1 MKESLIL
8 VRDKLVK
15 LLDIMRIFS
24 EKYKSLPALGYTHCQ
39 PAQLTT
45 VGKRCTLWLVYIHI
59 TRLSIYIYRSYV
71 CTHVLHKLYISLRYT
86 FYILYRMYTLHYT
99 LYMRYIYRMQDF
111 LIDLGELDRLIVE
124 LPMRGVKGTT
134 GTQATFLGQWYMS
147 L

>member
-45 VGKRCTLWLVYIHI
+45 VGKRCTLWYACVYARI
-59 TRLSIYIYRSYV
+59 TYLYLHEQCNNVYVYLSNNDNSY
-71 CTHVLHKLYISLRYT
+71 
-86 FYILYRMYTLHYT
+86 
-99 LYMRYIYRMQDF
+99 
-111 LIDLGELDRLIVE
+111 
-124 LPMRGVKGTT
+124 
-134 GTQATFLGQWYMS
+134 
-147 L
+147 

>member
-59 TRLSIYIYRSYV
+59 TRLSICI
-71 CTHVLHKLYISLRYT
+71 
-86 FYILYRMYTLHYT
+86 
-99 LYMRYIYRMQDF
+99 
-111 LIDLGELDRLIVE
+111 
-124 LPMRGVKGTT
+124 
-134 GTQATFLGQWYMS
+134 
-147 L
+147 

>member
-59 TRLSIYIYRSYV
+59 LLAYLYVYRSYV

-99 LYMRYIYRMQDF
+99 LCMRYIYRMQDF